1 MNVCFN
7 RGYPSRGCKR
17 HGHIRTPAAAQISIR
32 GTSNPIRASN
42 YKIRERHQ
50 SHHRHKRRKLV
61 DWLDKLTDAKALLS
75 CIPGLM
81 TGRKRS
87 RGEFED
93 GQHESRKQF
102 ALGQTL
108 SLLRG
113 EDAETSIYTDVTTS
127 PEVESNSKDGWQK
140 VASKRSL
147 AKQRKRARIE
157 AEQDDEKPKHPSIT
171 HSPQAR
177 LHTEVKLGDLQ
188 SLVLYLLADGTA
200 PQWVA
205 IRHQAKVRKVVV
217 LLVPGLELG
226 MCNGTVPLTNGTPDD
241 SKHDQEKK
249 TSSNGEKD
257 LAKAVDDSSYR
268 SPDDFYP
275 RVLWEGEL
283 AQPLKPLADMFP
295 HIWPVQAPGD
305 SRMSKLWSPLG
316 AILSVSLAKSQEE
329 KQMKGVKPAREAKN
343 WKNQPTPVSE
353 YIASMTEL
361 LESDYVLH
369 EALLHSDEEKR
380 LQNNKRQRQSQTSEH
395 GWRDTNSVPS
405 SVDVSNLQQSSS
417 SVEVST
423 NASCERAQQTTNQS
437 SDDQFT
443 KGRQVF
449 AIDCEMCQTGPGC
462 FELTRISVLDWS
474 GSVVFDTLVKPDNP
488 ITDYLTP
495 YSGITAEKLDPITT
509 KLSDVQDRLVAL
521 MKPDAILLG
530 HSFNSDLAALKL
542 VHPYILDTT
551 ILYPHP
557 GGDHLKQSLKWL
569 TQKYLDRDIQKGANG
584 HNSVEDAR
592 AALDLV
598 KLKCQRGPKW
608 GTSEATLE
616 SIFKRLGRVSRGAGA
631 QSEMRK
637 SALVDWGF
645 PKRGHG
651 GVADVCFGCD
661 SDDQVVQ
668 GVRRA
673 VNGDEDGREVPG
685 GGVDFVWARMRELE
699 ATRGWW
705 SASKTADN
713 DVLRDKVTAGGND
726 LSDAVGATVARIRQ
740 IYEELPPCTAFI
752 VYSGT
757 GDPRELTRLHAM
769 HQKFRDEYK
778 VKKWDE
784 LSVKWTDMEE
794 QALQKAFKT
803 ARMGCGFITVK

>member
-1 MNVCFN
+1 MN
-7 RGYPSRGCKR
+7 
-17 HGHIRTPAAAQISIR
+17 
-32 GTSNPIRASN
+32 
-42 YKIRERHQ
+42 
-50 SHHRHKRRKLV
+50 
-61 DWLDKLTDAKALLS
+61 
-75 CIPGLM
+75 
-81 TGRKRS
+81 GRKRS

-93 GQHESRKQF
+93 GQHDIKNESSQF
-102 ALGQTL
+102 GLGKTL

-113 EDAETSIYTDVTTS
+113 DKPDDSTLPDVTKS
-127 PEVESNSKDGWQK
+127 NEVVTKPNDGWQQVVGK
-140 VASKRSL
+140 KAL

-157 AEQDDEKPKHPSIT
+157 AEQDDGKPKYPSIT

-177 LHTEVKLGDLQ
+177 LQSEVKLGDLQ
-188 SLVLYLLADGTA
+188 SLVLYLLADGPA

-205 IRHQAKVRKVVV
+205 IRHQAHVKKVVV

-226 MCNGTVPLTNGTPDD
+226 MFNGTVSLAAGSSDNAGNG
-241 SKHDQEKK
+241 QGKK
-249 TSSNGEKD
+249 IVSDGEKD
-257 LAKAVDDSSYR
+257 LAKPVTDGTYR
-268 SPDDFYP
+268 SPDEFYP
-275 RVLWEGEL
+275 QVLQESEVAHSL
-283 AQPLKPLADMFP
+283 RALADIFP
-295 HIWPVQAPGD
+295 HVWPIQAPGD

-316 AILSVSLAKSQEE
+316 ALLSVSLPKSQEE
-329 KQMKGVKPAREAKN
+329 KQMKGVRPAREAKN
-343 WKNQPTPVSE
+343 WKNQPTPVTE

-361 LESDYVLH
+361 LENDYVLH
-369 EALLHSDEEKR
+369 EALLPSDEEKR
-380 LQNNKRQRQSQTSEH
+380 LQNSKRQRQDQTHEH
-395 GWRDTNSVPS
+395 GWRDTKPLSLPVNTSDP
-405 SVDVSNLQQSSS
+405 LEISSS
-417 SVEVST
+417 EQVTT
-423 NASCERAQQTTNQS
+423 NDQQTTTKS
-437 SDDQFT
+437 VDAQFT

-449 AIDCEMCQTGPGC
+449 AIDCEMCQTGPEC

-495 YSGITAEKLDPITT
+495 YSGITAEKLDPVTT
-509 KLSDVQDRLVAL
+509 RLSDVQDKLIAL

-569 TQKYLDRDIQKGANG
+569 TQKYLDRDIQKGTKG
-584 HNSVEDAR
+584 HDSIEDAR

-608 GTSEATLE
+608 GTSEATIE
-616 SIFKRLGRVSRGAGA
+616 SIFKRLGRSPRGAGIPG
-631 QSEMRK
+631 ETRK

-651 GVADVCFGCD
+651 GAADVCLGCD
-661 SDDQVVQ
+661 SDDQIVK
-668 GVRRA
+668 GVSRA
-673 VNGDEDGREVPG
+673 VNGDEDGSEIPG

-705 SASKTADN
+705 NTSKTADN
-713 DVLRDKVTAGGND
+713 DALRDKAIVGSNE
-726 LSDAVGATVARIRQ
+726 LSDAVAATATRIKEV
-740 IYEELPPCTAFI
+740 YDKLPPCTAFI

-757 GDPRELTRLHAM
+757 GDPRELTRLHAL
-769 HQKFRDEYK
+769 HQKFREEYK

-784 LSVKWTDMEE
+784 LSVKWTDSEE
-794 QALQKAFKT
+794 QALKKAFKT
-803 ARMGCGFITVK
+803 ARSGCGFITVK